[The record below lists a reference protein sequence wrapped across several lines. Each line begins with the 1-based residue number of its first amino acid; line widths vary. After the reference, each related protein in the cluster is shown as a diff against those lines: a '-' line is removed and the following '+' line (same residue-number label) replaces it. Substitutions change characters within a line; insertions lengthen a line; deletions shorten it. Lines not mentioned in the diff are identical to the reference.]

1 MQVTGLN
8 KIRNLDSFDIIYS
21 NDRSIVMTDLKV
33 LFFFFVCLPFFSDAT
48 LYVIFF
54 YSKTRVVDMC

>member
-33 LFFFFVCLPFFSDAT
+33 LFFFLFAFF
-48 LYVIFF
+48 F
-54 YSKTRVVDMC
+54 